1 MSSSD
6 EEKKHDSSPSANKP
20 LLMIPGPIEFDPSV
34 YEALARKT
42 VSHVAPSF
50 INEFGE
56 ALDAFI
62 QIIKANEECEPFI
75 LSGGGSLG
83 WDCIV
88 TGLCEAELK
97 DRALILNGGYFSDNF
112 RECAKAYGIEIDEIK
127 ASCIGDVVTPKQL
140 EEYLSNQENPNQTHL
155 HHSCMIS
162 RTEHTHT
169 HTHTR
174 PFVHRLIPQSQRA
187 RMWRDWRR
195 FVINCHLRV
204 SLRWMVYVPL
214 LEKILDLV
222 NGGLIFV

>member
-1 MSSSD
+1 MQALAIVDNIIRNLDEGLGMSSID
-6 EEKKHDSSPSANKP
+6 DEKKHDSSSNKP
-20 LLMIPGPIEFDPSV
+20 LLMIPGPVEFDPSV

-56 ALDAFI
+56 ALDAFR

-88 TGLCEAELK
+88 AGLCEAELK

-112 RECAKAYGIEIDEIK
+112 RECAKAYGIEIDELN

-140 EEYLSNQENPNQTHL
+140 EEYLSNQENPKPKLICITH
-155 HHSCMIS
+155 
-162 RTEHTHT
+162 
-169 HTHTR
+169 
-174 PFVHRLIPQSQRA
+174 V
-187 RMWRDWRR
+187 
-195 FVINCHLRV
+195 
-204 SLRWMVYVPL
+204 
-214 LEKILDLV
+214 
-222 NGGLIFV
+222 